1 MAILLLF
8 SLLEPETL
16 NLSTYSYG
24 INRRNGCQ
32 RRRTG
37 KEHIE
42 METS

>member
-8 SLLEPETL
+8 SLNLEPKTL

-24 INRRNGCQ
+24 ITRRNECQ

-37 KEHIE
+37 KEHI
-42 METS
+42 